1 MTGRRGRGTLV
12 AAVGVG
18 VLLEPRV
25 VLLHHAARLG
35 AVVEDMERE
44 QLAQLVGVGRLSAA
58 VVEVQVGV
66 EDGEQP
72 SLQRGE
78 QRLLLVI
85 LGRCCSPVLEEA
97 WLHAQILLD
106 IFLGT

>member
-1 MTGRRGRGTLV
+1 VMGGEDWGTLV
-12 AAVGVG
+12 TAVGVG

-25 VLLHHAARLG
+25 VLLHHAPRLG
-35 AVVEDMERE
+35 AVVEDVERE
-44 QLAQLVGVGRLSAA
+44 QLPQLVGVGGLSAA

-78 QRLLLVI
+78 QRLLLAF
-85 LGRCCSPVLEEA
+85 LRRCCLPLLEETFI
-97 WLHAQILLD
+97 HA
-106 IFLGT
+106 